1 MSWEEWGKRDAV
13 AIAEL
18 VRAKQVSAQDV
29 VAQAAAAIERLNPQI
44 GAVLEVYQNTLG
56 DPDVDGPN
64 KDGKLY
70 GVPML
75 LKDLGSGLKGRTQ
88 ESGSRL
94 YRPCDEVDRSDG

>member
-1 MSWEEWGKRDAV
+1 MS
-13 AIAEL
+13 
-18 VRAKQVSAQDV
+18 VREV
-29 VAQAAAAIERLNPQI
+29 VAQAAAAVERLNHQI

-75 LKDLGSGLKGRTQ
+75 LKDLGSGLTGRTQ
-88 ESGSRL
+88 ESA
-94 YRPCDEVDRSDG
+94 